1 MMAKRILIPIDHEAR
16 AEGVVSLVAD
26 LARSSG
32 ATVRLLHV
40 GPLPRTRMDA
50 YGRVIAYQS
59 QDLERME
66 SVARVRLSVFAHTQL
81 EGVPVEVRVRCGDAT
96 DEILEEAEA
105 FGADLIA
112 VPAPGPRWWRPQRV
126 RGLVARLLRRTNTP
140 VMLVAG
146 AAA

>member
-1 MMAKRILIPIDHEAR
+1 MAKRILIPVDHEER

-40 GPLPRTRMDA
+40 GPLPQTRFDDQ
-50 YGRVIAYQS
+50 GRVIAYQS
-59 QDLERME
+59 QDFERME
-66 SVARVRLSVFAHTQL
+66 NAARARLSLFAHTL
-81 EGVPVEVRVRCGDAT
+81 LDGVPVEVRVRSGDAA

-112 VPAPGPRWWRPQRV
+112 VPAPRYRWWRPRRV
-126 RGLVARLLRRTNTP
+126 RGLVARLLRRTATP